1 VTLVVDRRAA
11 DNSRPRRPLLRRA
24 WDAPVWAHLAA
35 LGIVLLALVPL
46 VGTGSSLSADEGAA
60 IVQARSLA
68 RGDGWIVEHPVPEV
82 DPTGAHYPLELTEQ
96 GSKGRA
102 PFAKHPAYALLLAGA
117 DRVGGTA
124 AMVLLSLG
132 GTLAAAAL
140 AAALARRVDPSL
152 SRPTVWV
159 VGLASPLLF
168 DGFLVI
174 AHTLGA
180 AAATAA
186 VLCAVIAVERRKL
199 VLALGVIPCIGLAVL
214 FRNEAVFFALG
225 LATAAGV
232 IAISLRARARLTA
245 LAVAAGSVTAAAGA
259 HFGERLWIRRLVGPI
274 VAPIVTVTG
283 NTTASNSGGGGG
295 VLNGRIRAFL
305 LTWLRPGYTGPKQLT
320 LALTVMVI
328 TVALGA
334 YAVRRHPGDRRVIV
348 ALCSVAAVAAVVALV
363 TKPTNIVPG
372 LLVAFPLMLAGL
384 LLIRRAQLQTTAA
397 QIGAVTFAVFAFAV
411 LATQYTKGGSG
422 EWGGRYFALGL
433 PVLVPVLLLALRDA
447 GRALAPSTRRYA
459 AASLATVTVVMAIM
473 GIASLTNGHRF
484 TADLMADVGRAGHQA
499 AADRPIM
506 ITTSPAIPR
515 FAWKTFEDQRWLLTT
530 PEAIDGL
537 LQRLRAAGIE
547 RAVLVTNGNDP
558 VKAQLP
564 SDVAIDSHQSPG
576 GGWQVQVLGLG
587 S

>member
-1 VTLVVDRRAA
+1 MVDRPAA
-11 DNSRPRRPLLRRA
+11 ENSRPRRPLLRRA

-35 LGIVLLALVPL
+35 LGIILLALVPL

-60 IVQARSLA
+60 IVQAQSLA
-68 RGDGWIVEHPVPEV
+68 GGDGWIVEHPAPEL

-102 PFAKHPAYALLLAGA
+102 PFAKHPVYALLLAGA
-117 DRVGGTA
+117 DRVGATA

-132 GTLAAAAL
+132 GTLAAAGL

-152 SRPTVWV
+152 GRPTVWV

-186 VLCAVIAVERRKL
+186 VLFAVVAVERRKL
-199 VLALGVIPCIGLAVL
+199 VVALGVIPCIAVAVL
-214 FRNEAVFFALG
+214 LRNEAVFFALG
-225 LATAAGV
+225 LAAAAAV
-232 IAISLRARARLTA
+232 VALRLRSRARATA
-245 LAVAAGSVTAAAGA
+245 LLVAAGALIAAVGA
-259 HFGERLWIRRLVGPI
+259 HFGERFWVRRLVGPV
-274 VAPIVTVTG
+274 VAPIATATG
-283 NTTASNSGGGGG
+283 SAATGSGGGGF
-295 VLNGRIRAFL
+295 VNGRIRAFL
-305 LTWLRPGYTGPKQLT
+305 LTWLRPGYTGPRQLT

-328 TVALGA
+328 AVAVGA
-334 YAVRRHPGDRRVIV
+334 YVVRRHPGDRRVIV
-348 ALCSVAAVAAVVALV
+348 VLCSVAAGAAVLAVA

-384 LLIRRAQLQTTAA
+384 LLIRRNQLQTTAA
-397 QIGAVTFAVFAFAV
+397 QIGAVTFAVFALAV

-433 PVLVPVLLLALRDA
+433 PVLVPVLLLALRET
-447 GRALAPSTRRYA
+447 GRALAPVTRRYA
-459 AASLATVTVVMAIM
+459 TASLATITVVMAIM
-473 GIASLTNGHRF
+473 GIASVTNGHRF
-484 TADLMADVGRAGHQA
+484 TADLMADIGRAGHQVA
-499 AADRPIM
+499 GNRPVM

-515 FAWKTFEDQRWLLTT
+515 FAWNTFGSQRWLLTT
-530 PEAIDGL
+530 PGETDEL
-537 LQRLRAAGIE
+537 VQRLRAAGIE
-547 RAVLVTNGNDP
+547 RAVLVTNGNDRNKP
-558 VKAQLP
+558 RLP
-564 SDVAIDSHQSPG
+564 PNVEIDSRPSPG
-576 GGWQVQVLGLG
+576 GGWQILVLGLG